1 MAAVYTVQAN
11 KRVRV
16 ILDTDAACEA
26 DDPFAVAQALL
37 TPRFDVRGVIAEHFF
52 PAGGSD
58 SVARSR
64 QVIDRILAL
73 TCRGDVPAVTGAAE
87 PLADE
92 RTPRLSDGAA
102 LIIREAMADSPLP
115 LFVLC
120 QGAVTNVASAILT
133 RPEIAPRFT
142 CVWIGGAAYP
152 DGGWEFNLT
161 NDVNAANVL
170 FASGVALWQVPM
182 DCYTQMQVG
191 YAELQ
196 RRVRPCGR
204 LGRYL
209 FEQMQEY
216 GQTADWIAGESWALG
231 DSPAV
236 GLALNPSCGR
246 YEERLAPRVD
256 REGRYLPGAPARR
269 IRVYHRVDARYILE
283 DLYAKLEIFAEDET
297 PSAKED

>member
-1 MAAVYTVQAN
+1 MAFEYYVQEQ

-16 ILDTDAACEA
+16 LLDTDAACEA

-37 TPRFDVRGVIAEHFF
+37 TPRFDVRGVIAEHFY
-52 PAGGSD
+52 PAGGID
-58 SVARSR
+58 SAAQSR
-64 QVIDRILAL
+64 QVIDHLLAL
-73 TCRGDVPAVTGAAE
+73 TRRNDVPAVTGAAE
-87 PLADE
+87 PLPDE
-92 RTPRLSDGAA
+92 RTPRPSDGAA
-102 LIIREAMADSPLP
+102 LIIREALSDSPLP

-120 QGAVTNVASAILT
+120 QGAVTNVASALLM
-133 RPEIAPRFT
+133 RPEIASRFT

-170 FASGVALWQVPM
+170 LSSRVALWQVPM
-182 DCYTQMQVG
+182 DCYTQLQVG

-196 RRVRPCGR
+196 RRVRPCGA

-209 FEQMQEY
+209 FDQMQDY
-216 GQTADWIAGESWALG
+216 GRTASWIAGESWALG

-246 YEERLAPRVD
+246 YEERPAPRAD
-256 REGRYLPGAPARR
+256 ADGRYLPGDPARR
-269 IRVYHRVDARYILE
+269 IRVYRTVDARYILE
-283 DLYAKLEIFAEDET
+283 DLYAKLAIFAEGET